1 MLKRKLQ
8 VSSSTL
14 TPENSAGDKWPQQ
27 SHPAEDGRG
36 CAGPAGADDAARTQF
51 TACRKDLLIHPL
63 NLESFLFFSLLLYDS
78 KTYMYIKPL

>member
-8 VSSSTL
+8 VSSPTL
-14 TPENSAGDKWPQQ
+14 TPENSVRDQWPQQ
-27 SHPAEDGRG
+27 SHPAEDGSG

-63 NLESFLFFSLLLYDS
+63 NLINYYIIRLYNNR
-78 KTYMYIKPL
+78 